1 MTIDVTGVQTC
12 ALPIF
17 KNFTGVQDPYEEPL
31 NPDMVID
38 TQKEDLDT
46 VIKKIISKLQDFQ
59 EVRIVK

>member
-1 MTIDVTGVQTC
+1 MARNNEI
-12 ALPIF
+12 